1 MIKRPIAFLVSLL
14 LAGCSLAPDY
24 QRPAAPI
31 PAGYD
36 TSSASTIAA
45 VKATDWQ
52 QAFTDPAL
60 QKLIDT
66 ALQNN
71 RDLRIA
77 ILNVEAYQAQYR
89 IQRAAQL
96 PTLTASGYQARQR
109 IPSTYSGTADAISNT
124 DSATVGISAYEL
136 DRFGRVQSLKDQAL
150 ENYLAQEETQRST
163 QLSLIANVATAY
175 MTLLADQD
183 LLRLAE
189 QTAKSYEQSYQ
200 LIEQRYQAGISSSL
214 DVSQSRSNLESVRS
228 SLAQYRR
235 QVALDKNALRLLMG
249 TNIPAG
255 LSSGLPEQDLTLL
268 SPLGADIPSTLLTRR
283 PDILAAEHSL
293 KAANANIGAAR
304 AAFFP
309 TISLTANAGSMS
321 SSLNKL
327 FDAGSGTWLFQPNIS
342 LPIFDWGSRDA
353 QLDVAKVQEKIEVA
367 TYEKAIQTAFQEV
380 SDGLAAQD
388 GYRDQLQAQ
397 QALVDANRT
406 YYQLAQSR
414 YEKGVDSYLTLLDAQ
429 RSLFSAEQGLVSTR
443 LALLS
448 NRVSLFK
455 ALGGGW
461 QQK

>member
-1 MIKRPIAFLVSLL
+1 MIKRPIALLVSLL
-14 LAGCSLAPDY
+14 LTGCSLAPDY

-31 PAGYD
+31 PVNYETK
-36 TSSASTIAA
+36 TSPAA
-45 VKATDWQ
+45 VQATDWQ
-52 QAFTDPAL
+52 QVFTDPAL
-60 QKLIDT
+60 KKLIDT

-71 RDLRIA
+71 RDLRVA
-77 ILNVEAYQAQYR
+77 VLNVEAYQAQYR

-96 PTLTASGYQARQR
+96 PDITATGYQARQR
-109 IPSTYSGTADAISNT
+109 IPGTYSGGASAISNT

-136 DRFGRVQSLKDQAL
+136 DMFGRVQSLKDQAL
-150 ENYLAQEETQRST
+150 EKYLAQEETQRST

-175 MTLLADQD
+175 MTLLADHD

-200 LIEQRYQAGISSSL
+200 LIQQRYEAGISSSL

-235 QVALDKNALRLLMG
+235 QVALDQNALRLLLG
-249 TNIPAG
+249 TDIPAG

-268 SPLGADIPSTLLTRR
+268 ASLGADMPSSLLTRR
-283 PDILAAEHSL
+283 PDILAAEHAL

-309 TISLTANAGSMS
+309 SISLTANAGSMS

-327 FDAGSGTWLFQPNIS
+327 FNGGSGTWLFQPSIN
-342 LPIFDWGSRDA
+342 LPIFDFGSREA

-367 TYEKAIQTAFQEV
+367 TYEKAIQTAFKEV
-380 SDGLAAQD
+380 SDGLVAQE

-397 QALVDANRT
+397 QALVDANKT

-455 ALGGGW
+455 AIGGGW